1 MATAFYNCKSTLY
14 FDDNPIATTNGT
26 KLLDYEPLNTVS
38 AYPYEDI
45 DDWFPKIVAKFWL
58 SWAKDDLGLYI
69 TAFMCYNTGIK
80 FYPQYDR
87 KRSWWSRLYDNA
99 PRNYFVAAKKIE
111 VQTIYNPIE
120 APNFGELKNYP
131 ADLVVKYLIQEG
143 LSAAQVNGLL
153 K

>member
-1 MATAFYNCKSTLY
+1 MATAFYYWKSTLY
-14 FDDNPIATTNGT
+14 FDNNPIATNSGI
-26 KLLDYEPLNTVS
+26 KLLDGEPHTEIVEYSYEN
-38 AYPYEDI
+38 I
-45 DDWFPKIVAKFWL
+45 DEWRPKIVAKFWL
-58 SWAKDDLGLYI
+58 DWAKDDFGPYI
-69 TAFMCYNTGIK
+69 TAFMSYNTGVK

-99 PRNYFVAAKKIE
+99 ARNYFAAAKKIE
-111 VQTIYNPIE
+111 VRTIYNPIE

-143 LSAAQVNGLL
+143 LSAAQINGLL